1 MKILIVEDK
10 LSMREMLALTLNK
23 AGYETDESESA
34 EEAIKKIEKRKYLLL
49 LSDLFLP
56 GKDGIELLK
65 KAKEIDPNLPVIM
78 LTAYGTIEK
87 AVEAMKE
94 GAYDFLSKPVDP
106 DYLVLLIN
114 RALNQERIFRENIL
128 LKEEFA
134 QKYGLPEII
143 GVEPCLKDA
152 SQKAQKVAQTSS
164 TVLLLGESGTGKELF
179 ARAIHQLSPRRDCPF
194 ITFNCASV
202 PETLIENELFGHEK
216 GAYTGASSRKL
227 GKLELADRG
236 TFFLDEIGDLS
247 FSLQA
252 KLLRVIEEKSFERI
266 GGTSTIEVDVRFIL
280 ATNKDLKK
288 EVEEERFRGD
298 LYFRISVFPLVLPP
312 LRERKGDISLLA
324 SYFLNK
330 FSIEIRK
337 KGLYFSEQTIK
348 KLMNYSWPGNVRELQ
363 NCIER
368 AVILCEGKEILPEH
382 IVLPEDEVRWSKIP
396 EFDLSGTLKETIDKV
411 RHQVEKEKI
420 KRAYFQAKGNKAKT
434 AQLLGISYKT
444 LLKKLKE
451 FSIENLDSEN
461 SI

>member
-10 LSMREMLALTLNK
+10 KSMREMLALILK
-23 AGYETDESESA
+23 RAGYEVDEACSA
-34 EEAIKKIEKRKYLLL
+34 EEAMEKLEKKRYLLL

-56 GKDGIELLK
+56 GEDGIELLK
-65 KAKEIDPNLPVIM
+65 KAKKIDPYLPVIM
-78 LTAYGTIEK
+78 ITAYGTIER

-106 DYLVLLIN
+106 DYLVLLVN
-114 RALNQERIFRENIL
+114 RALEQERIYRENIL

-134 QKYGLPEII
+134 QKYGFPQIVGEDPKIKE
-143 GVEPCLKDA
+143 VSK
-152 SQKAQKVAQTSS
+152 KAQKVAQTNS

-179 ARAIHQLSPRRDCPF
+179 ARAIHQLSPRRDYPF

-216 GAYTGASSRKL
+216 GAYTGATSRKL
-227 GKLELADRG
+227 GKLELAHRG

-252 KLLRVIEEKSFERI
+252 KLLRVLEEKTFERI

-288 EVEEERFRGD
+288 EVEERRFRED
-298 LYFRISVFPLVLPP
+298 LYFRISVFPIVLPP
-312 LRERKGDISLLA
+312 LRERKGDIPLLA
-324 SYFLNK
+324 NYFLNK
-330 FSIEIRK
+330 FSVEMRK
-337 KGLYFSEQTIK
+337 RGLKLSPEAIK

-368 AVILCEGKEILPEH
+368 AVILCEGSEIFPEH
-382 IVLPEDEVRWSKIP
+382 IILPEDEIQFQEKLN
-396 EFDLSGTLKETIDKV
+396 FYLSGTLKEAVEKAKIL
-411 RHQVEKEKI
+411 VEKEKI
-420 KRAYFQAKGNKAKT
+420 RRTLKETAGDKKKT
-434 AQLLGISYKT
+434 AELLDISYKT
-444 LLKKLKE
+444 LLLKIKE
-451 FSIENLDSEN
+451 LKIDY
-461 SI
+461 

>member
-1 MKILIVEDK
+1 
-10 LSMREMLALTLNK
+10 MREMLALILKK
-23 AGYETDESESA
+23 AGYDVDEACSA
-34 EEAIKKIEKRKYLLL
+34 EKALEKLEKRRYLLL

-65 KAKEIDPNLPVIM
+65 RAKKIDPYLPVIM
-78 LTAYGTIEK
+78 ITAYGTIER

-106 DYLVLLIN
+106 DYLVLLVN
-114 RALNQERIFRENIL
+114 RALEQERIFRENIL

-134 QKYGLPEII
+134 QKYGFPQIVGEDPKIKE
-143 GVEPCLKDA
+143 VSK
-152 SQKAQKVAQTSS
+152 KAQKVAQTNS

-179 ARAIHQLSPRRDCPF
+179 ARAIHQLSPRRDYPF

-202 PETLIENELFGHEK
+202 PETLIENELFGHER
-216 GAYTGASSRKL
+216 GAYTGATSRKL
-227 GKLELADRG
+227 GKLELAHKG

-252 KLLRVIEEKSFERI
+252 KLLRVLEEKAFERI

-288 EVEEERFRGD
+288 EVEEGRFRED
-298 LYFRISVFPLVLPP
+298 LYFRISVFPIVLPP
-312 LRERKGDISLLA
+312 LRERKGDIPLLA
-324 SYFLNK
+324 NYFLNK
-330 FSIEIRK
+330 FSIEMRK
-337 KGLYFSEQTIK
+337 RGLKLSSNAIK

-382 IVLPEDEVRWSKIP
+382 IILPEDEIQFQEKLN
-396 EFDLSGTLKETIDKV
+396 FYLSGTLKEAVEKAKIL
-411 RHQVEKEKI
+411 VEKEKI
-420 KRAYFQAKGNKAKT
+420 RRTLKETAGDKKKT
-434 AQLLGISYKT
+434 AELLDISYKT
-444 LLKKLKE
+444 LLNKIKELK
-451 FSIENLDSEN
+451 IDY
-461 SI
+461 

>member
-10 LSMREMLALTLNK
+10 RSMREMLALTLNK
-23 AGYETDESESA
+23 AGYEVEEADSA
-34 EEAIKKIEKRKYLLL
+34 EKAIKKLEQRKYLLL

-65 KAKEIDPNLPVIM
+65 MAKEIDPYLPVIM

-87 AVEAMKE
+87 AVQAMKE

-114 RALNQERIFRENIL
+114 RALEQERIFRENIL

-134 QKYGLPEII
+134 QRYGFPQIVGEEPVLKEI
-143 GVEPCLKDA
+143 

-179 ARAIHQLSPRRDCPF
+179 ARAIHQLSPRRDYPF

-216 GAYTGASSRKL
+216 GAYTGAVSRKL
-227 GKLELADRG
+227 GKLELAHKG

-252 KLLRVIEEKSFERI
+252 KLLRVLEEKTFERI

-288 EVEEERFRGD
+288 EVEEGRFRED
-298 LYFRISVFPLVLPP
+298 LYFRISVFPIILPP
-312 LRERKGDISLLA
+312 LRERKGDIPLLA
-324 SYFLNK
+324 NYFLNK
-330 FSIEIRK
+330 FSVEMRK
-337 KGLYFSEQTIK
+337 KGLFLSEQTIN

-382 IVLPEDEVRWSKIP
+382 IILPEEEIKFSERSD
-396 EFDLSGTLKETIDKV
+396 FNLSGTLKEVAERV
-411 RHQVEKEKI
+411 RNQIEREKI
-420 KRAYFQAKGNKAKT
+420 KRTLFETKGNKKKT

-451 FSIENLDSEN
+451 LKIGTF
-461 SI
+461 

>member
-10 LSMREMLALTLNK
+10 KSMREMLALILKK
-23 AGYETDESESA
+23 AGYDVDEACSA
-34 EEAIKKIEKRKYLLL
+34 EKALEKLEKRRYLLL

-65 KAKEIDPNLPVIM
+65 RAKKIDPYLPVIM
-78 LTAYGTIEK
+78 ITAYGTIER

-106 DYLVLLIN
+106 DYLVLLVN
-114 RALNQERIFRENIL
+114 RALEQERIFRENIL

-134 QKYGLPEII
+134 QKYGFPQIVGEDPKIKE
-143 GVEPCLKDA
+143 VSK
-152 SQKAQKVAQTSS
+152 KAQKVAQTNS

-179 ARAIHQLSPRRDCPF
+179 ARAIHQLSPRRDYPF

-202 PETLIENELFGHEK
+202 PETLIENELFGHER
-216 GAYTGASSRKL
+216 GAYTGATSRKL
-227 GKLELADRG
+227 GKLELAHKG

-252 KLLRVIEEKSFERI
+252 KLLRVLEEKAFERI

-288 EVEEERFRGD
+288 EVEEGRFRED
-298 LYFRISVFPLVLPP
+298 LYFRISVFPIVLPP
-312 LRERKGDISLLA
+312 LRERKGDIPLLA
-324 SYFLNK
+324 NYFLNK
-330 FSIEIRK
+330 FSIEMRK
-337 KGLYFSEQTIK
+337 RGLKLSSNAIK

-382 IVLPEDEVRWSKIP
+382 IILPEDEIQFQEKLN
-396 EFDLSGTLKETIDKV
+396 FYLSGTLKEAVEKAKIL
-411 RHQVEKEKI
+411 VEKEKI
-420 KRAYFQAKGNKAKT
+420 RRTLKETAGDKKKT
-434 AQLLGISYKT
+434 AELLDISYKT
-444 LLKKLKE
+444 LLNKIKELK
-451 FSIENLDSEN
+451 IDY
-461 SI
+461 

>member
-10 LSMREMLALTLNK
+10 KSMREMLALTLNK
-23 AGYETDESESA
+23 AGYKVDEANSA
-34 EEAIKKIEKRKYLLL
+34 EEAIERLEKRRYLLL

-56 GKDGIELLK
+56 GRDGIELLK
-65 KAKEIDPNLPVIM
+65 KAKEIDPYLPVIM
-78 LTAYGTIEK
+78 ITAYGTIEK

-106 DYLVLLIN
+106 DYLVLLVN
-114 RALNQERIFRENIL
+114 RALEQERIFRENIF

-134 QKYGLPEII
+134 QKYGFPQIVGEEPII
-143 GVEPCLKDA
+143 KEVSK
-152 SQKAQKVAQTSS
+152 KAQKVAQTNS

-179 ARAIHQLSPRRDCPF
+179 ARAIHQLSPRRDYPF

-216 GAYTGASSRKL
+216 GAYTGATSRKL
-227 GKLELADRG
+227 GKLELAHKG

-252 KLLRVIEEKSFERI
+252 KLLRVLEEKTFERI

-288 EVEEERFRGD
+288 EVEEGRFRED
-298 LYFRISVFPLVLPP
+298 LYFRISVFPILLPP
-312 LRERKGDISLLA
+312 LRERKGDIPLLA
-324 SYFLNK
+324 NYFLNK
-330 FSIEIRK
+330 FSIEMRK
-337 KGLYFSEQTIK
+337 KGLTFSLESIN

-368 AVILCEGKEILPEH
+368 AVILCEGKEISPEH
-382 IVLPEDEVRWSKIP
+382 IILPEDEIQFSVKP
-396 EFDLSGTLKETIDKV
+396 DFDLSGTLKEVVFKAKNM
-411 RHQVEKEKI
+411 VEKEKI
-420 KRAYFQAKGNKAKT
+420 KRVLQDTGGDKKRT
-434 AQLLGISYKT
+434 AQLLGVSYKT
-444 LLKKLKE
+444 LLNKIKE
-451 FSIENLDSEN
+451 LRIENFD
-461 SI
+461 

>member
-10 LSMREMLALTLNK
+10 KSMREMLALILK
-23 AGYETDESESA
+23 RAGYDVDEACSA
-34 EEAIKKIEKRKYLLL
+34 EEAMEKLEKRRYLLL

-56 GKDGIELLK
+56 GEDGIELLK
-65 KAKEIDPNLPVIM
+65 KAKKVDPYLPVIM
-78 LTAYGTIEK
+78 ITAYGTIER

-106 DYLVLLIN
+106 DYLVLLVN
-114 RALNQERIFRENIL
+114 RALEQERIYRENIL

-134 QKYGLPEII
+134 QKYGFPQIVGEDPKIKE
-143 GVEPCLKDA
+143 VSK
-152 SQKAQKVAQTSS
+152 KAQKVAQTNS

-179 ARAIHQLSPRRDCPF
+179 ARAIHQLSPRRDYPF

-216 GAYTGASSRKL
+216 GAYTGATSRKL
-227 GKLELADRG
+227 GKLELAHRG

-252 KLLRVIEEKSFERI
+252 KLLRVLEEKAFERI

-288 EVEEERFRGD
+288 EVEEGRFRED
-298 LYFRISVFPLVLPP
+298 LYFRISVFPIVLPP
-312 LRERKGDISLLA
+312 LRERKGDIPLLA
-324 SYFLNK
+324 NYFLNK
-330 FSIEIRK
+330 FSVEMRK
-337 KGLYFSEQTIK
+337 RGLKLSPEAIK

-382 IVLPEDEVRWSKIP
+382 IILPEDEIQFQEKLN
-396 EFDLSGTLKETIDKV
+396 FYLSGTLKEAVEKAKIL
-411 RHQVEKEKI
+411 VEKEKI
-420 KRAYFQAKGNKAKT
+420 RRTLKETAGDKKKT
-434 AQLLGISYKT
+434 AELLDISYKT
-444 LLKKLKE
+444 LLLKIKE
-451 FSIENLDSEN
+451 LKIDY
-461 SI
+461 

>member
-10 LSMREMLALTLNK
+10 KSMREMLSLTLKN
-23 AGYETDESESA
+23 AGYEVDEAGTA
-34 EEAIKKIEKRKYLLL
+34 EEAVEKLEKRRYLLL

-56 GKDGIELLK
+56 GMDGLELLK
-65 KAKEIDPNLPVIM
+65 IAKKIDPYLLVIM
-78 LTAYGTIEK
+78 ITAYGTIEK
-87 AVEAMKE
+87 AVEAMRE

-114 RALNQERIFRENIL
+114 RALEQERIFRENIL

-134 QKYGLPEII
+134 KKYGFPQIVGEDPKIKE
-143 GVEPCLKDA
+143 V
-152 SQKAQKVAQTSS
+152 SQKAQKVAQTNS

-179 ARAIHQLSPRRDCPF
+179 ARAIHQLSPRRNYPF

-216 GAYTGASSRKL
+216 GAYTGATSRKL
-227 GKLELADRG
+227 GRLELANKG

-252 KLLRVIEEKSFERI
+252 KLLRVLEEKAFERI

-288 EVEEERFRGD
+288 EVEEGRFRED
-298 LYFRISVFPLVLPP
+298 LYFRISVFPITLPP
-312 LRERKGDISLLA
+312 LRERKGDIPLLA
-324 SYFLNK
+324 NYFLNK
-330 FSIEIRK
+330 FSIEMRK
-337 KGLYFSEQTIK
+337 RGLTISREAIN

-368 AVILCEGKEILPEH
+368 AVILCDGKEILPEH
-382 IVLPEDEVRWSKIP
+382 IILPEDEIQYQEK
-396 EFDLSGTLKETIDKV
+396 FNLYLSGTLKEA
-411 RHQVEKEKI
+411 VEKTRIMVEREKI
-420 KRAYFQAKGNKAKT
+420 RRTLEETSGDKKRT
-434 AQLLGISYKT
+434 AELLGISYKT
-444 LLKKLKE
+444 LLNKIKELK
-451 FSIENLDSEN
+451 INY
-461 SI
+461 